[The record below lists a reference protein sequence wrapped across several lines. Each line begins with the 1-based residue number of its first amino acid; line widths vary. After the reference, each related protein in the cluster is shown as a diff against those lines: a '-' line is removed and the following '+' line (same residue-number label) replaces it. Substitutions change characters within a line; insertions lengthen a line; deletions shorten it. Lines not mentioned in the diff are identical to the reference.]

1 MLNKHLATAC
11 VEGKP
16 DFEIDLRVEGV
27 PDDVILKDEERME
40 EINEKLE
47 KLEICLCAKSIREPG
62 ERKW

>member
-1 MLNKHLATAC
+1 MLNKHLATAF

-16 DFEIDLRVEGV
+16 EFEIDLRVEGV

-47 KLEICLCAKSIREPG
+47 KLEIGLLCRPKMFLN
-62 ERKW
+62 